1 MSEGEILSKAGNA
14 RAVLDSPAYMD
25 AYTAVRER
33 LVGALLGVKLEAT
46 AEAEDFRRCIKLL
59 DALKAELDAAIQRG
73 KLVQANVAEIEAKR
87 QNPLR
92 YLFR

>member
-1 MSEGEILSKAGNA
+1 MFYRHLELLSRG
-14 RAVLDSPAYMD
+14 
-25 AYTAVRER
+25 
-33 LVGALLGVKLEAT
+33 
-46 AEAEDFRRCIKLL
+46 
-59 DALKAELDAAIQRG
+59 KAELDAAIQRG